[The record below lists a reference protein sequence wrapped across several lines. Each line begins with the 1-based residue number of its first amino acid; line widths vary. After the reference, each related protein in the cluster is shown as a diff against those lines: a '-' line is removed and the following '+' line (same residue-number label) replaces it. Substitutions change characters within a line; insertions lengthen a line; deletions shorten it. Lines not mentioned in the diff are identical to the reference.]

1 MEPGNTEHYLEQLN
15 LTELME
21 QLNRCFSSAFLADFS
36 LEQLFSDILS
46 GNGKEA
52 LQLLGRQIAGSV
64 GQEFSGMRQILSVL
78 LLLGILSV
86 LVSCLM
92 GSFENQQVAQI
103 AHDMFFLL
111 VLTVLLKVFS
121 AVYRITGS
129 TLETLKQFSH
139 LTLPAL
145 CLSLG
150 PAAGSVTAA
159 GYYEFTL
166 GFIFLIERFLTGFCL
181 LLLPFWMLLVVL
193 SGVWEEGR
201 LSAMME
207 LVEKSLS
214 WILKFCLGTVTGLG
228 VLQSMVAPALDAW
241 KRTAAQKAI
250 AAIPGL
256 GDLAEGTAQVLLGSA
271 VLVKN
276 SLGMFVGILLAV
288 LLVVPLLKIAAYGVV
303 LKLAGAFVGLVAD
316 KPDRLYD
323 KNGGCGVF
331 FAEAGGHRRSMLLDT
346 GGDCELPCRKAIE
359 RKSMENLLQVL
370 KEATLF
376 ILTTQLFRH
385 LLPGKKYLPYENVIL
400 SMAVLSMLIVP
411 ILSVVNADLP
421 GEFGERVALLETENE
436 MFSQH
441 LEKLEEQ
448 ETGLFR
454 NNMADSIEV
463 RVQKEAEAAGV
474 SVKGVRLLEDGTV
487 FISVSGQ
494 KHAEGGGQAVG
505 APGQSSEAGAGQDS
519 GISVEPVR
527 PVGSTKARQEQF
539 VLADGEAL
547 KGTAREDLKERFA
560 AVIGIG
566 QTQLEVVEVE

>member
-159 GYYEFTL
+159 GYYELTL

-193 SGVWEEGR
+193 SGVWEEG
-201 LSAMME
+201 AAE
-207 LVEKSLS
+207 CDDGAGGKILVLDFEVLPWNGDRS
-214 WILKFCLGTVTGLG
+214 W
-228 VLQSMVAPALDAW
+228 
-241 KRTAAQKAI
+241 R
-250 AAIPGL
+250 AAIDG
-256 GDLAEGTAQVLLGSA
+256 GTSTGCLE
-271 VLVKN
+271 
-276 SLGMFVGILLAV
+276 
-288 LLVVPLLKIAAYGVV
+288 
-303 LKLAGAFVGLVAD
+303 AD
-316 KPDRLYD
+316 
-323 KNGGCGVF
+323 GC
-331 FAEAGGHRRSMLLDT
+331 AK
-346 GGDCELPCRKAIE
+346 GDCCNSR
-359 RKSMENLLQVL
+359 SW
-370 KEATLF
+370 
-376 ILTTQLFRH
+376 
-385 LLPGKKYLPYENVIL
+385 
-400 SMAVLSMLIVP
+400 
-411 ILSVVNADLP
+411 
-421 GEFGERVALLETENE
+421 
-436 MFSQH
+436 
-441 LEKLEEQ
+441 
-448 ETGLFR
+448 
-454 NNMADSIEV
+454 
-463 RVQKEAEAAGV
+463 
-474 SVKGVRLLEDGTV
+474 
-487 FISVSGQ
+487 
-494 KHAEGGGQAVG
+494 
-505 APGQSSEAGAGQDS
+505 
-519 GISVEPVR
+519 
-527 PVGSTKARQEQF
+527 
-539 VLADGEAL
+539 
-547 KGTAREDLKERFA
+547 
-560 AVIGIG
+560 
-566 QTQLEVVEVE
+566 

>member
-159 GYYEFTL
+159 GYYELTL

-228 VLQSMVAPALDAW
+228 VLQSMV
-241 KRTAAQKAI
+241 AQKAI

-316 KPDRLYD
+316 KRLTACMTKTAD
-323 KNGGCGVF
+323 VVF
-331 FAEAGGHRRSMLLDT
+331 SSLKLAGT
-346 GGDCELPCRKAIE
+346 GAACFWILAAIV
-359 RKSMENLLQVL
+359 SCL
-370 KEATLF
+370 
-376 ILTTQLFRH
+376 
-385 LLPGKKYLPYENVIL
+385 
-400 SMAVLSMLIVP
+400 
-411 ILSVVNADLP
+411 
-421 GEFGERVALLETENE
+421 
-436 MFSQH
+436 
-441 LEKLEEQ
+441 
-448 ETGLFR
+448 
-454 NNMADSIEV
+454 
-463 RVQKEAEAAGV
+463 AG
-474 SVKGVRLLEDGTV
+474 RL
-487 FISVSGQ
+487 
-494 KHAEGGGQAVG
+494 
-505 APGQSSEAGAGQDS
+505 
-519 GISVEPVR
+519 
-527 PVGSTKARQEQF
+527 
-539 VLADGEAL
+539 
-547 KGTAREDLKERFA
+547 
-560 AVIGIG
+560 
-566 QTQLEVVEVE
+566 

>member
-159 GYYEFTL
+159 GYYELTL
-166 GFIFLIERFLTGFCL
+166 GFIFLIERFLSGFCL
-181 LLLPFWMLLVVL
+181 LLLPLWMLLVVL

-228 VLQSMVAPALDAW
+228 
-241 KRTAAQKAI
+241 
-250 AAIPGL
+250 
-256 GDLAEGTAQVLLGSA
+256 
-271 VLVKN
+271 
-276 SLGMFVGILLAV
+276 ILLAV

-316 KPDRLYD
+316 KRLTACMTKTAD
-323 KNGGCGVF
+323 VVF
-331 FAEAGGHRRSMLLDT
+331 SSLKLAGT
-346 GGDCELPCRKAIE
+346 GAACFWILAAIV
-359 RKSMENLLQVL
+359 SCL
-370 KEATLF
+370 
-376 ILTTQLFRH
+376 
-385 LLPGKKYLPYENVIL
+385 
-400 SMAVLSMLIVP
+400 
-411 ILSVVNADLP
+411 
-421 GEFGERVALLETENE
+421 
-436 MFSQH
+436 
-441 LEKLEEQ
+441 
-448 ETGLFR
+448 
-454 NNMADSIEV
+454 
-463 RVQKEAEAAGV
+463 AG
-474 SVKGVRLLEDGTV
+474 RL
-487 FISVSGQ
+487 
-494 KHAEGGGQAVG
+494 
-505 APGQSSEAGAGQDS
+505 
-519 GISVEPVR
+519 
-527 PVGSTKARQEQF
+527 
-539 VLADGEAL
+539 
-547 KGTAREDLKERFA
+547 
-560 AVIGIG
+560 
-566 QTQLEVVEVE
+566 

>member
-1 MEPGNTEHYLEQLN
+1 
-15 LTELME
+15 
-21 QLNRCFSSAFLADFS
+21 
-36 LEQLFSDILS
+36 
-46 GNGKEA
+46 
-52 LQLLGRQIAGSV
+52 
-64 GQEFSGMRQILSVL
+64 
-78 LLLGILSV
+78 
-86 LVSCLM
+86 M

-159 GYYEFTL
+159 GYYELAL

-316 KPDRLYD
+316 KRLTACMTKTAD
-323 KNGGCGVF
+323 VVF
-331 FAEAGGHRRSMLLDT
+331 SSLKLAGT
-346 GGDCELPCRKAIE
+346 GAACFWILAAIV
-359 RKSMENLLQVL
+359 SCL
-370 KEATLF
+370 
-376 ILTTQLFRH
+376 
-385 LLPGKKYLPYENVIL
+385 
-400 SMAVLSMLIVP
+400 
-411 ILSVVNADLP
+411 
-421 GEFGERVALLETENE
+421 
-436 MFSQH
+436 
-441 LEKLEEQ
+441 
-448 ETGLFR
+448 
-454 NNMADSIEV
+454 
-463 RVQKEAEAAGV
+463 AG
-474 SVKGVRLLEDGTV
+474 RL
-487 FISVSGQ
+487 
-494 KHAEGGGQAVG
+494 
-505 APGQSSEAGAGQDS
+505 
-519 GISVEPVR
+519 
-527 PVGSTKARQEQF
+527 
-539 VLADGEAL
+539 
-547 KGTAREDLKERFA
+547 
-560 AVIGIG
+560 
-566 QTQLEVVEVE
+566 

>member
-36 LEQLFSDILS
+36 LEQIFSDILS

-52 LQLLGRQIAGSV
+52 LQLLGRQITGSV

-159 GYYEFTL
+159 GYYELTL
-166 GFIFLIERFLTGFCL
+166 GFIFLIERFLSGFCL
-181 LLLPFWMLLVVL
+181 LLLPLWMLLVVL

-288 LLVVPLLKIAAYGVV
+288 LLIVPLLKIAAYGVV
-303 LKLAGAFVGLVAD
+303 LKLAGAFVGLVA
-316 KPDRLYD
+316 
-323 KNGGCGVF
+323 
-331 FAEAGGHRRSMLLDT
+331 DT

-411 ILSVVNADLP
+411 ILSVADADLP

-474 SVKGVRLLEDGTV
+474 RVKGVRLLGDGTV

-494 KHAEGGGQAVG
+494 KHAEGAGQAVG